1 MRARPILS
9 PVTRFTTLLI
19 AVLLMASVP
28 SCRSAGGP
36 EASKSGKDAK
46 NDTKPGK
53 EKPFGDVVKGMKT
66 FEGLFTFY
74 RDTTDGKTLM
84 EIKPD
89 QMDTLFLI
97 ALTIDRSVGERGLYA
112 AQMGGEAPI
121 MFHRVGKNIQLVVQN
136 TSFTAE
142 PGTPQAR
149 TTDRSFTYA
158 ILGSAKVLSIPH
170 PDRKSILV
178 DAGEYLLTDLPDLA
192 GWLNEV
198 YKPTSYRFDTK
209 GSSLEDPQVFPENVL
224 LSVLLHYNTS
234 HAKTPSVA
242 LPDARSIPILV
253 RYELSALKETG
264 YTPRLADDRVGH
276 FLTVRL
282 DYTSDR
288 EVTPDVRYVNRW
300 HLERS
305 DSGATLSP
313 PKEPIVFWLENT
325 IPEEYRESVK
335 EGILMWNPAFEK
347 IGFKDAVVVKQ
358 QPDTADW
365 DPADTRYSTIR
376 WFAGVGAAFAQG
388 PSRANPFTGQIYDAD
403 IRFAESMVRY
413 IRRFGAEFVSPVSFD
428 AQPQNGV
435 EAAPLSA
442 LWNSSPATLCTYT
455 HDLIEQA
462 AFASGVLEARGTLSP
477 AMEKKIVHQFLVEVT
492 AHEVGHTLGLRH
504 NFRASTMLDVDQI
517 DDISITS
524 RRGQS
529 GSVMDYNPYVVAPS
543 GTEQGDF
550 VPTTLGPYD
559 YWAIEYA
566 YKPIQGD
573 EKAELA
579 KIASRAAQTDLTY
592 ATDEDALGTYSAS
605 SIDPLVNQF
614 DQTSDTL
621 AYFKRQIGI
630 VQELWANTETRL
642 AREGE
647 GYQVMRR
654 AVSSGIW
661 QYYRAL
667 LTSSKFVG
675 GIYHHRHHVGDP
687 DGLPPFTPVPAA
699 KQREALEFL
708 QANAFSEK
716 AFELPASLHNRLAI
730 DRLRGLNRMAM
741 YSVTRLDYPW
751 HNTVLGLQRAVLGR
765 LHHPTTLARIQDNE
779 LRFSEGETAF
789 TMYEMFQALNGSIW
803 SELNSGTVRIYS
815 LRRNLQRE
823 YVKQLIRLVL
833 RPAPRGPLSGLGLA
847 LPPEDATTFARA
859 MLEQTQTKIERVLAS
874 GNVGPATRAHLKET
888 SERIGRALEPE
899 FVKSV
904 E

>member
-1 MRARPILS
+1 MNARPHLS
-9 PVTRFTTLLI
+9 SLTRFLPLLA
-19 AVLLMASVP
+19 AVLLMAIVP

-36 EASKSGKDAK
+36 EATQPEEEPKNASKA
-46 NDTKPGK
+46 GK
-53 EKPFGDVVKGMKT
+53 EKPFADVVKGMKS

-84 EIKPD
+84 EITPD
-89 QMDTLFLI
+89 QLDTLFLI
-97 ALTIDRSVGERGLYA
+97 ALTVDRTAGERGLYA
-112 AQMGGEAPI
+112 AQVGGEAPI
-121 MFHRVGKNIQLVVQN
+121 MFHQVGKNIQLVVKN

-149 TTDRSFTYA
+149 TTERSFTYA
-158 ILGSAKVLSIPH
+158 ILGSAKIQSAPH
-170 PDRKSILV
+170 PERKSILI
-178 DAGEYLLTDLPDLA
+178 DAAEYLLEDLPGIA
-192 GWLNEV
+192 SWLNQV
-198 YKPTSYRFDTK
+198 YKPTNYRFDK
-209 GSSLEDPQVFPENVL
+209 KQSWLEDPQVFPENVL
-224 LSVLLHYNTS
+224 LSVLLHYNTAD
-234 HAKTPSVA
+234 AKTPSVA

-253 RYELSALKETG
+253 RYELSLLKETG
-264 YTPRLADDRVGH
+264 YTPRIADDRVGH
-276 FLTVRL
+276 FLTVRQ
-282 DYTSDR
+282 DFTTDR
-288 EVTPDVRYVNRW
+288 EVTPDVRFINRW
-300 HLERS
+300 HLEKS
-305 DSGATLSP
+305 DSTSTLSP

-325 IPEEYRESVK
+325 IPVEYRESVK
-335 EGILMWNPAFEK
+335 EGILMWNKAFER
-347 IGFKDAVVVKQ
+347 IGFTDAMVAKQ

-388 PSRANPFTGQIYDAD
+388 PSRTNPFTGQIYDAD

-428 AQPQNGV
+428 AEPQNGV
-435 EAAPLSA
+435 EMLPLSA
-442 LWNSSPATLCTYT
+442 LWNRSPGTLCTYT

-462 AFASGVLEARGTLSP
+462 AFAAGVLEARGELSP
-477 AMEKKIVHQFLVEVT
+477 AMEEKLIRQFVVEVT

-504 NFRASTMLDVDQI
+504 NFRASTMLSVDEI
-517 DDISITS
+517 DDVSVTS

-529 GSVMDYNPYVVAPS
+529 GSIMDYNPYVVAPS
-543 GTEQGDF
+543 GKEQGDF

-566 YKPIQGD
+566 YKPIEGD

-579 KIASRAAQTDLTY
+579 EIASRAPQADLTY
-592 ATDEDALGTYSAS
+592 ATDEDALGTYSPS
-605 SIDPLVNQF
+605 SIDPLANQF
-614 DQTSDTL
+614 DQTSDPL
-621 AYFKRQIGI
+621 AYFQRQIGI
-630 VQELWANTETRL
+630 VRELWANTETRL

-654 AVSSGIW
+654 AVSSGIG

-687 DGLPPFTPVPAA
+687 DGLPPYTPVPAE

-708 QANAFSEK
+708 REHAFSEK

-730 DRLRGLNRMAM
+730 DRLQGLNWQAM
-741 YSVTRLDYPW
+741 FSITRLDYPW
-751 HNTVLGLQRAVLGR
+751 HNTVLNLQRAVLGR

-779 LRFSEGETAF
+779 LRFSKDEKAF
-789 TMYEMFQALNGSIW
+789 TMYEMFRTLNGSIW
-803 SELNSGTVRIYS
+803 SELDRGTVRIYS

-833 RPAPRGPLSGLGLA
+833 RPASPISLSQPRAA

-859 MLEQTQTKIERVLAS
+859 MLEETRTKIERTLAS

-888 SERIGRALEPE
+888 GERIGRALEPE
-899 FVKSV
+899 VVKSV